1 MFWIDHSMLPRDVFT
16 PGGFWKALRV
26 SGLQNRSMSDADLLL
41 RRDLVSLMKFFFKS
55 LIAVFNVVFLLIPLM
70 VHAAGAKPAAYAAQ
84 VEQWGMQ
91 EISLRSSI
99 AYNNPFSEVQLQA
112 EFTSEGK
119 SILVKGFYDGD
130 RTWRVRFM
138 PETRGHWTFK
148 TTSNDAD
155 LNHQQGQFTVGQ
167 ASSENHGPVRVAKTY
182 HFSYADGKPY
192 FLLGTTL
199 YNWLNRDDH
208 LQEQTLHT
216 LSESPFTKV
225 RFGLFPKWYVYNR
238 VEPTMYPYVET
249 ARLKFDLDRFNPA
262 FFQHVEKRIADLQR
276 RGIEADIILFHPYDH
291 AGFAK
296 MEPAQDDAYIRYVAA
311 RLSAYRNVWW
321 TMANEYDLFDPA
333 MTPGQ
338 KTKDWNR
345 MFQVLQES
353 DPYSHPRGIHNIAD
367 WYDHSKP
374 WITHVIIQDGTGS
387 PARRLP
393 AARAKYAKPLVVDEY
408 GYEGN
413 NGQGW
418 GSLSGEEEVSRHWDI
433 TMAGGYA
440 SHGETYVHPDGVLWW
455 AAGGTL
461 VGESEARLGFLRK
474 IMTSAPFQDLV
485 PAPEIVKGGTAL
497 ALKGSYYLLRIKNT
511 PLIPGQSTEI
521 ELEGDGA
528 YQVDLIDPW
537 LMKVYKL
544 GYTRSGLQAFRPFM
558 MPCLFRFTKVEETQ
572 SVKVSENVQQ
582 LIADFVQDPTIAK
595 PPPTTKLEVKLEYF
609 SSDFTL
615 GELLA
620 DERTKALLDQYLP
633 GITKKGLIRIL
644 TLDQFAQY
652 VTSDSSAEKLASLRV
667 ALKKIPLKPE

>member
-1 MFWIDHSMLPRDVFT
+1 M
-16 PGGFWKALRV
+16 A
-26 SGLQNRSMSDADLLL
+26 NR
-41 RRDLVSLMKFFFKS
+41 KHFPKNF
-55 LIAVFNVVFLLIPLM
+55 IAVLCSTFLILPLIC
-70 VHAAGAKPAAYAAQ
+70 HAAGAKSAAYAAH

-91 EISLRSSI
+91 EVSLRSSI
-99 AYNNPFSEVQLQA
+99 AYNNPFSDVQLQA
-112 EFTSEGK
+112 EFTSDGK

-130 RTWRVRFM
+130 QTWRVRFM
-138 PETRGHWTFK
+138 PEARGCWTFK
-148 TTSNDAD
+148 TTSNDAE
-155 LNHQQGQFTVGQ
+155 LNHQQGQFSVGP
-167 ASSENHGPVRVAKTY
+167 ASPENHGPVRVAKTY

-199 YNWLNRDDH
+199 YNWLNRDDR

-238 VEPTMYPYVET
+238 VEPTIYPYVET
-249 ARLKFDLDRFNPA
+249 VPLKFDLNRFNPA
-262 FFQHVEKRIADLQR
+262 YFQHVEKRIADLQR
-276 RGIEADIILFHPYDH
+276 LGIEADIILFHPYDH
-291 AGFAK
+291 LGFAK
-296 MEPAQDDAYIRYVAA
+296 MDPAQDDAYIRYVAA
-311 RLSAYRNVWW
+311 RLSAFRNVWW

-338 KTKDWNR
+338 KTKDWDR
-345 MFQVLQES
+345 MFKVLQES
-353 DPYSHPRGIHNIAD
+353 DPYSHLRGIHNIVD

-374 WITHVIIQDGTGS
+374 WITHLIIQDGTGN

-413 NGQGW
+413 NGQEW

-461 VGESEARLGFLRK
+461 VGESEARLGFLRN
-474 IMTSAPFQDLV
+474 IMTSAPFQDVV

-497 ALKGSYYLLRIKNT
+497 ALKGSYYLLRIKYSFA
-511 PLIPGQSTEI
+511 LPGQSTEI
-521 ELEGDGA
+521 ELEGNGP

-537 LMKVYKL
+537 LMKVYRL
-544 GYTRSGLQAFRPFM
+544 GNTRGGLQAFRPFM
-558 MPCLFRFTKVEETQ
+558 VPCLFRFTKVEDTQ
-572 SVKVSENVQQ
+572 SVKVSENVQK
-582 LIADFVQDPTIAK
+582 LIADFVQDPSTEK
-595 PPPTTKLEVKLEYF
+595 PPATTKLEVKPEHYSSEY
-609 SSDFTL
+609 TL
-615 GELLA
+615 GELLG

-633 GITKKGLIRIL
+633 GIPRKGIVRVL
-644 TLDQFAQY
+644 TLDQFAKY
-652 VTSDSSAEKLASLRV
+652 ITSDSNVEKIASLRG
-667 ALKKIPLKPE
+667 ALKKIPVQPE